1 MVGALHP
8 SLAALC
14 GQQAFYDQYAAIP
27 RELIHNQQLAL
38 VATGRAGPVSG
49 TCQVGPPGY
58 NKIPA
63 LSVLLLTAPLSGHQV
78 MINGHALLPNCSPGF
93 RGCDERVWAP
103 ARAAP
108 RRSVL
113 TAALHGGTLWQAQIG

>member
-14 GQQAFYDQYAAIP
+14 GQQAFYDHYAAIP

-78 MINGHALLPNCSPGF
+78 MINGHTLCPPVSWRSWLRSLSTRNRGPGGVA
-93 RGCDERVWAP
+93 RSEVRTKDEDG
-103 ARAAP
+103 
-108 RRSVL
+108 RR
-113 TAALHGGTLWQAQIG
+113 

>member
-14 GQQAFYDQYAAIP
+14 GQQAFYDHYAAIP

-63 LSVLLLTAPLSGHQV
+63 LSVLFSMFRHAGWLHLLGNMLFLAIFGNNIEDRLGKVIYPL
-78 MINGHALLPNCSPGF
+78 F
-93 RGCDERVWAP
+93 
-103 ARAAP
+103 
-108 RRSVL
+108 
-113 TAALHGGTLWQAQIG
+113 